1 MEIPGDEDKVI
12 VGLAVSWA
20 NHDAYYISF
29 VSENTGWLVMVASA
43 RSNNNDTKTSSSFPK
58 TTDLPCFLFC
68 AAVFSHLSL
77 LLCKLCACVYA
88 LRIDSTDKIL
98 RFIKTYYLLL

>member
-68 AAVFSHLSL
+68 AADVVCLKSL
-77 LLCKLCACVYA
+77 FAACFKLCVN
-88 LRIDSTDKIL
+88 
-98 RFIKTYYLLL
+98 